1 MTSQPLINQETNN
14 ERAENQDMINLNNID
29 LELSSGFDL
38 NKIKSFNTKS
48 VDLIF
53 EEKIEESLEILK
65 KLEAFF
71 EANAIE
77 AKLNLD
83 KKILII
89 ILHNLACCYQK
100 LKDFDIC
107 ISYLESVI
115 YHFDSSLEPKHHI
128 KIKDDYFIKNFKEDQ
143 SQYSLLGDFIL

>member
-1 MTSQPLINQETNN
+1 MSTQNLTNQETNN
-14 ERAENQDMINLNNID
+14 EREENQDLTTLNDID
-29 LELSSGFDL
+29 LALSSGFDM
-38 NKIKSFNTKS
+38 NKIKAFNTKS

-53 EEKIEESLEILK
+53 EEKVEESLEILK
-65 KLEAFF
+65 KLEVFF

-77 AKLNLD
+77 PKLNLD

-100 LKDFDIC
+100 LKDFDNC

-115 YHFDSSLEPKHHI
+115 YHFASSFEQKHHI
-128 KIKDDYFIKNFKEDQ
+128 KI
-143 SQYSLLGDFIL
+143 

>member
-1 MTSQPLINQETNN
+1 MSAKDKNN
-14 ERAENQDMINLNNID
+14 DRENNQDIATLNNID
-29 LELSSGFDL
+29 YVLASGFDL
-38 NKIKSFNTKS
+38 DKIKAFNAKS

-65 KLEAFF
+65 KLEVFF

-77 AKLNLD
+77 AKIKLD

-100 LKDFDIC
+100 LKDFENC

-128 KIKDDYFIKNFKEDQ
+128 KIKEESFI
-143 SQYSLLGDFIL
+143 